1 LFVAL
6 WERQMHGESVHV
18 DEELTGAR
26 VGRFH
31 SQLGVTI
38 GALTLFD
45 GYDVFNPSY
54 VIHYVVQP
62 WHLRPAQA
70 GLLVSSGLVGFLLGA
85 AAHGPLADRIGRRIT
100 LLGGLWLAGIFTLA
114 TAQFANSFVS
124 FCTLRLLTGLGL
136 GVLLPLATTYIN
148 ELAPRRVANTYA
160 IWAVAFGWALG
171 GSLAGVVGILVTPA
185 YGWQSLY
192 WIGGGLSVLLIPIVY
207 VTLPESVRYLAMKAQ
222 MPEIAAILARLR
234 PEDAA
239 RYRDACLVVDPP
251 LATQNTIATL
261 LSPSYR
267 RTTLCIWTA
276 AFFCLF
282 CIFGLSG
289 WLPTVMLQ
297 RGHGFAASFGF
308 GALLQ
313 IATFLGG
320 LACGYLS
327 DRLGSRRFMI
337 GSWWV
342 LGAASVL
349 ALAVSRSHVANFA
362 FVWAAGFFFGAQFVL
377 NNFTAN
383 AYETRIRA
391 TAVGMEL
398 SVGRVGAILGPWVAG
413 LLQEEFPGPI
423 AMFTAIA
430 IAGLIAAVAVGMARE
445 SVWPLTQHS
454 AI

>member
-1 LFVAL
+1 
-6 WERQMHGESVHV
+6 
-18 DEELTGAR
+18 
-26 VGRFH
+26 
-31 SQLGVTI
+31 
-38 GALTLFD
+38 
-45 GYDVFNPSY
+45 
-54 VIHYVVQP
+54 
-62 WHLRPAQA
+62 
-70 GLLVSSGLVGFLLGA
+70 
-85 AAHGPLADRIGRRIT
+85 
-100 LLGGLWLAGIFTLA
+100 LA
-114 TAQFANSFVS
+114 TAQFANSFAS

-148 ELAPRRVANTYA
+148 ELAPRRLANTYA

-192 WIGGGLSVLLIPIVY
+192 WIGGGLSVLLIPVVY
-207 VTLPESVRYLAMKAQ
+207 VTLPESVRYLSMKRQ
-222 MPEIAAILARLR
+222 TSEIAAILARLR
-234 PEDAA
+234 PENAG
-239 RYRDACLVVDPP
+239 RYHDACLVVEPP
-251 LATQNTIATL
+251 LVTQNTITTL

-267 RTTLCIWTA
+267 RTTLCVWTA

-297 RGHGFAASFGF
+297 RGQGFAASFGF

-313 IATFLGG
+313 ISTFVGG
-320 LACGYLS
+320 LACGYLA
-327 DRLGSRRFMI
+327 DRLGSRRVVI

-362 FVWAAGFFFGAQFVL
+362 FVWSAGFFFGAQFVL

-413 LLQEEFPGPI
+413 FLQEAFPGPI

-430 IAGLIAAVAVGMARE
+430 IAGLIAAAAVGMARD
-445 SVWPLTQHS
+445 SVLPLPQQSET
-454 AI
+454 

>member
-1 LFVAL
+1 
-6 WERQMHGESVHV
+6 MHGESIRV
-18 DEELTGAR
+18 DEELGSAR

-31 SQLGVTI
+31 TQIAVTI

-85 AAHGPLADRIGRRIT
+85 AAHGPLADQIGRRVT

-114 TAQFANSFVS
+114 TAQFANSFAS

-148 ELAPRRVANTYA
+148 EFAPRRVANTYA

-192 WIGGGLSVLLIPIVY
+192 WIGGALSVLLIPIVY
-207 VTLPESVRYLAMKAQ
+207 VTLPESVRYLSMKRDTS
-222 MPEIAAILARLR
+222 ELAAILARLR
-234 PEDAA
+234 PENAG
-239 RYRDACLVVDPP
+239 RYRDASLVVDPS

-267 RTTLCIWTA
+267 RTTLCVWTA

-297 RGHGFAASFGF
+297 RGQGFAASFGF

-313 IATFLGG
+313 ISTFVGG
-320 LACGYLS
+320 LACGYLA
-327 DRLGSRRFMI
+327 DRLGSRRVVI
-337 GSWWV
+337 GTWWV

-349 ALAVSRSHVANFA
+349 GLAVSRSHVANFA
-362 FVWAAGFFFGAQFVL
+362 FVWSAGFFFGAQFVL

-413 LLQEEFPGPI
+413 FLQEAFPGPI

-430 IAGLIAAVAVGMARE
+430 IAGLIAAGAVGMTRDNASALR
-445 SVWPLTQHS
+445 LHS
-454 AI
+454 ET